1 MALSLC
7 NSLELPKPS
16 HWPVSM
22 AGFGKNPKGEP
33 LYRVVLASTVFKLI
47 FGTGPDGTT
56 GAHIRPAYRHIGKKW
71 IIEKWLSGWETTKMT
86 PREYQNY
93 GPRDPQ
99 SGMLLEGPYP
109 ADGVYHHCWTFEGE
123 NPEISSIEKIIGL
136 IRKGEGKSL
145 AQIKAENK
153 AIDEKEEKRA
163 NAERFM
169 RVRETEPLYGI
180 RPASFAGTPKSVN
193 HKTQRTPIAAN
204 ELKLPYKRGSVVA
217 MRGPT
222 VNASI

>member
-1 MALSLC
+1 MLTVQ

-22 AGFGKNPKGEP
+22 AAFGKNPQGEP
-33 LYRVVLASTVFKLI
+33 LYRVVFAPTVFKLI
-47 FGTGPDGTT
+47 FGTAPDGTV
-56 GAHIRPAYRHIGKKW
+56 GAHKRPTYRHIGKKW
-71 IIEKWLSGWETTKMT
+71 IIEKWLSGWETTKMS
-86 PREYQNY
+86 PKEYETY

-109 ADGVYHHCWTFEGE
+109 SNGIYHHCWTFEGE
-123 NPEISSIEKIIGL
+123 NPEIGSIEKIINL
-136 IRKGEGKSL
+136 IKKGEGKSIG
-145 AQIKAENK
+145 QIKDENK
-153 AIDEKEEKRA
+153 ALDEKEEKRA
-163 NAERFM
+163 DAERFM

-180 RPASFAGTPKSVN
+180 RPASFAGSPKAVN
-193 HKTQRTPIAAN
+193 HKTQREPISAQQTG
-204 ELKLPYKRGSVVA
+204 LPYKRGSVVA